1 MEWIHQV
8 FTKSPEI
15 ALFLSLAVGYF
26 IGQINFGKFQL
37 GGVGGSL
44 LAAVVISQFGVQID
58 NGVKS
63 VMFAIFIYAVGYDS
77 GPQFFNSLSR
87 KTLRE
92 IAMAVFLAVSALV
105 TVLVCAKLF
114 GLNKGIAAGLAG
126 GALTQSAIIGTA
138 GDAIARLGLPVAETK
153 ALQGDVAVAY
163 AVTYVF
169 GSLGAIIVCV
179 NILPK
184 FMGQGLK
191 EAAAEAEKS
200 LLGGAPAHGAGQT
213 AAMPELVGRAYRVTG
228 GSGAPTRVGGAD
240 AGGLAIKVASGVTD
254 TTDVMDVTGAA
265 GRTVAE
271 IEMAESDMI
280 TIERIRR
287 AGKVVE
293 PRPDVM
299 LQADDIVLV
308 VGRREVM
315 VTAASNIGEEVADTD
330 GISVVMQNRQGV
342 FTRKG
347 MNHMTIAAVR
357 TTVDRDLRHG
367 VFVQEIRRADQPLP
381 ILPETKLEHGDV
393 ITFYG
398 SPQDTKRAVDAAGYE
413 LPATNK
419 TDFIYMGV
427 GIVLGLLI
435 GLIVVN
441 VGGVPLTLGSGGG
454 CLLAGL
460 VFGWMRGK
468 HPMYGVMPSAASQL
482 MKDFG
487 LAAFVAAVGLNSG
500 LAAVVTVKN
509 SGLTIFLLGAIVT
522 IVPLVLTMFFGRYVL
537 RYTNAALLAG
547 ALTGSRS
554 ANPAFGG
561 VLDKAESA
569 VPTVPF
575 AITYALA
582 NVLLTLL
589 GPLVVGL
596 V

>member
-1 MEWIHQV
+1 MEWIHQI

-15 ALFLSLAVGYF
+15 ALFLSLAVRYF

-92 IAMAVFLAVSALV
+92 IAMAVFLAVSALA

-138 GDAIARLGLPVAETK
+138 GDAIARLGLPAAETK

-200 LLGGAPAHGAGQT
+200 LLGGSVAHGAGQT

-228 GSGAPTRVGGAD
+228 GSGALLTR
-240 AGGLAIKVASGVTD
+240 AGGTGGTDSAGRAVKAASG
-254 TTDVMDVTGAA
+254 DVGVSGAA

-287 AGKVVE
+287 AGKAVE

-299 LQADDIVLV
+299 LQVDDIVLV

-357 TTVDRDLRHG
+357 STVDRDLRHG

-381 ILPETKLEHGDV
+381 ILPETQLEHGDV

-413 LPATNK
+413 LPVTNK

-435 GLIVVN
+435 GLIVVD
-441 VGGVPLTLGSGGG
+441 VAGVPLTLGSGGG

-460 VFGWMRGK
+460 LFGWMRGK

-509 SGLTIFLLGAIVT
+509 SGLTIFLLGAVVT
-522 IVPLVLTMFFGRYVL
+522 ILPLVLTMLFGRYVL
-537 RYTNAALLAG
+537 KYTNAALLAG

>member
-1 MEWIHQV
+1 MMDWIHNI
-8 FTKSPEI
+8 FHKSPEI

-44 LAAVVISQFGVQID
+44 LAAVVISQAGVSID

-63 VMFAIFIYAVGYDS
+63 VMFAVFIYAVGYDS
-77 GPQFFNSLSR
+77 GPGFFNSLNR

-92 IAMAVFLAVSALV
+92 IAMAVFLAATALI
-105 TVLVCAKLF
+105 TVLICAKIFHLNR
-114 GLNKGIAAGLAG
+114 GLAAGLAG

-138 GDAIARLGLPVAETK
+138 GDAIARLGLPAEEVK
-153 ALQGDVAVAY
+153 SLQSDVAIAY

-184 FMGQGLK
+184 FMGQGLR
-191 EAAAEAEKS
+191 EAAIAAEAA
-200 LLGGAPAHGAGQT
+200 LAGGTPARGPGQL
-213 AAMPELVGRAYRVTG
+213 AALPELVGRAF
-228 GSGAPTRVGGAD
+228 RVGP
-240 AGGLAIKVASGVTD
+240 
-254 TTDVMDVTGAA
+254 AA
-265 GRTVAE
+265 GRKISE
-271 IEMAESDMI
+271 IEMSQQDLI
-280 TIERIRR
+280 TIDRIRR
-287 AGKVVE
+287 AGQIVE
-293 PRPDVM
+293 PGPNVVLAKDDV
-299 LQADDIVLV
+299 VLV
-308 VGRREVM
+308 VGRREGM
-315 VTAASNIGEEVADTD
+315 VGAAPLIGTEVSDTTD
-330 GISVVMQNRQGV
+330 VSAVMQTRQGV
-342 FTRKG
+342 FTLKG
-347 MNHMTIAAVR
+347 MNHMTIAKVR
-357 TTVDRDLRHG
+357 ESVDRDLRHG
-367 VFVQEIRRADQPLP
+367 VFLESVTRAGQPVP
-381 ILPETKLEHGDV
+381 IMPETKLEHGDV
-393 ITFYG
+393 VTFFG
-398 SPQDTKRAVDAAGYE
+398 SAKDTKRAVDVAGYE
-413 LPATNK
+413 LPYSIK

-435 GLIVVN
+435 GLVVVN

-468 HPMYGVMPSAASQL
+468 HPMYGVMPPAASRLLQ
-482 MKDFG
+482 DFG
-487 LAAFVAAVGLNSG
+487 LAAFVSVVGLNSG
-500 LAAVVTVKN
+500 LQAVVTIKQL
-509 SGLTIFLLGAIVT
+509 GLTIFLLGVVVT
-522 IVPLVLTMFFGRYVL
+522 ILPLILTMLFGRYVL
-537 RYTNAALLAG
+537 RYDNAAILAG
-547 ALTGSRS
+547 ALSGSRS

-575 AITYALA
+575 AITYAIA

>member
-105 TVLVCAKLF
+105 TVLICAKLF

-200 LLGGAPAHGAGQT
+200 LLGGTVAHGAGQT

-228 GSGAPTRVGGAD
+228 GSGAAERAGGA
-240 AGGLAIKVASGVTD
+240 GLAIKAASGEVG
-254 TTDVMDVTGAA
+254 VSGAA

-271 IEMAESDMI
+271 IELAESDMI

-287 AGKVVE
+287 AGKAVE

-299 LQADDIVLV
+299 LQVDDIVLV

-381 ILPETKLEHGDV
+381 ILPETLLEHGDV

-413 LPATNK
+413 LPITNK

-460 VFGWMRGK
+460 LFGWMRGK

-522 IVPLVLTMFFGRYVL
+522 IVPLVLTMLFGRYVL

>member
-1 MEWIHQV
+1 MEWIHQI

-15 ALFLSLAVGYF
+15 ALFLSLAAGYF

-92 IAMAVFLAVSALV
+92 IAMAVFLAVSALA
-105 TVLVCAKLF
+105 TVLICAKLF

-138 GDAIARLGLPVAETK
+138 GDAIARLGLPLAETK
-153 ALQGDVAVAY
+153 ALQSDVAIAY

-191 EAAAEAEKS
+191 EAAAEAEKG
-200 LLGGAPAHGAGQT
+200 LLGGSAAAHGPGQT
-213 AAMPELVGRAYRVTG
+213 SALPELVGRAYRVTG
-228 GSGAPTRVGGAD
+228 GGSGSVAAGEIAGIRGGA
-240 AGGLAIKVASGVTD
+240 
-254 TTDVMDVTGAA
+254 TGAA
-265 GRTVAE
+265 GRTVAQ
-271 IEMAESDMI
+271 IELAASDMI
-280 TIERIRR
+280 TVERIRR
-287 AGKVVE
+287 AGKAVE

-315 VTAASNIGEEVADTD
+315 VAAASNLGEEVADTD

-367 VFVQEIRRADQPLP
+367 VFVQAITRADQPLP

-413 LPATNK
+413 LPVTNK

-427 GIVLGLLI
+427 GIVLGLLV
-435 GLIVVN
+435 GLIVVD

-500 LAAVVTVKN
+500 LQAVVTVKE
-509 SGLTIFLLGAIVT
+509 SGITIFLLGAIVT
-522 IVPLVLTMFFGRYVL
+522 IVPLVLTMLFGRYVL

-569 VPTVPF
+569 IPTVPF

>member
-105 TVLVCAKLF
+105 TVLICAKLF

-200 LLGGAPAHGAGQT
+200 LLGGTVAHGAGQT

-228 GSGAPTRVGGAD
+228 GGGAAERAGGAD
-240 AGGLAIKVASGVTD
+240 AGGLAIKAASGEVG
-254 TTDVMDVTGAA
+254 VSGAA

-271 IEMAESDMI
+271 IELAESDMI

-287 AGKVVE
+287 AGKAVE

-299 LQADDIVLV
+299 LQVDDIVLV

-381 ILPETKLEHGDV
+381 ILPETQLEHGDV

-413 LPATNK
+413 LPITNK

-460 VFGWMRGK
+460 LFGWMRGK

-522 IVPLVLTMFFGRYVL
+522 IVPLVLTMLFGRYVL

>member
-1 MEWIHQV
+1 MDWLHDIFH
-8 FTKSPEI
+8 KSPEI

-26 IGQINFGKFQL
+26 VGQINFGKFQL

-44 LAAVVISQFGVQID
+44 LAAVVISQAGVTID

-63 VMFAIFIYAVGYDS
+63 VMFAVFIYAVGYDS
-77 GPQFFNSLSR
+77 GPGFFNSLNR

-92 IAMAVFLAVSALV
+92 IAMAIFLAVSALV
-105 TVLVCAKLF
+105 TVVVCAKLF
-114 GLNKGIAAGLAG
+114 HLNKGLAAGLAG

-138 GDAIARLGLPVAETK
+138 GDAIARLGLPADQVK
-153 ALQGDVAVAY
+153 SLQSDVAIAY

-184 FMGQGLK
+184 FMGQGLR
-191 EAAAEAEKS
+191 EAALEAEKALS
-200 LLGGAPAHGAGQT
+200 GSVPARAAGQLS
-213 AAMPELVGRAYRVTG
+213 ALPELVGRAFRVEQ
-228 GSGAPTRVGGAD
+228 
-240 AGGLAIKVASGVTD
+240 
-254 TTDVMDVTGAA
+254 AA
-265 GRTVAE
+265 GRTVSE
-271 IEMAESDMI
+271 LEMSQNDTI

-287 AGKVVE
+287 HGKAEEPVPDFVLEKDDVV
-293 PRPDVM
+293 M
-299 LQADDIVLV
+299 V
-308 VGRREVM
+308 VGRRGGV
-315 VTAASNIGEEVADTD
+315 VDIAPLIGVEVADTD
-330 GISVVMQNRQGV
+330 GVSLVMQTREGV

-347 MNHMTIAAVR
+347 MNHMTIAEVR
-357 TTVDRDLRHG
+357 QSVDRNMRHG
-367 VFVQEIRRADQPLP
+367 VFLESARRAGQPLP

-393 ITFYG
+393 VSFYG
-398 SPQDTKRAVDAAGYE
+398 SPKDTKRAVDAAGYE
-413 LPATNK
+413 LPYSIK

-427 GIVLGLLI
+427 GIVIGLLI

-441 VGGVPLTLGSGGG
+441 VAGIPLTLGSGGG

-468 HPMYGVMPSAASQL
+468 HPMYGVMPSAASRLLQ
-482 MKDFG
+482 DFG
-487 LAAFVAAVGLNSG
+487 LAAFVAVVGLNSG
-500 LAAVVTVKN
+500 LQAVVTVKQ
-509 SGLTIFLLGAIVT
+509 SGMTIFLLGAFVT
-522 IVPLVLTMFFGRYVL
+522 LFPLLLTMLFGRFVL
-537 RYTNAALLAG
+537 RYDNAAILAG
-547 ALTGSRS
+547 ALCGSRS

-575 AITYALA
+575 AITYAIA
-582 NVLLTLL
+582 NVALTLL

>member
-200 LLGGAPAHGAGQT
+200 LLGSAVAHGAGQT

-228 GSGAPTRVGGAD
+228 GSGAAARSGGAD
-240 AGGLAIKVASGVTD
+240 AGALAIKVASSGTVESGVG
-254 TTDVMDVTGAA
+254 GAA

-287 AGKVVE
+287 AGKAVE

-381 ILPETKLEHGDV
+381 ILPETQLEHGDV

-413 LPATNK
+413 LPVTNK

-435 GLIVVN
+435 GLIVVS

-509 SGLTIFLLGAIVT
+509 SGLTIFLLGAVVT
-522 IVPLVLTMFFGRYVL
+522 ILPLVLTMLFGRYVL

>member
-1 MEWIHQV
+1 MEWIHQIL
-8 FTKSPEI
+8 TKSPEI

-92 IAMAVFLAVSALV
+92 IAMAVFLAVSALA

-138 GDAIARLGLPVAETK
+138 GDAIARLGLPLAQTK

-228 GSGAPTRVGGAD
+228 GSGSGGAAVRSGGAD
-240 AGGLAIKVASGVTD
+240 AGGLTVKAGPGTVSVS
-254 TTDVMDVTGAA
+254 GAA

-287 AGKVVE
+287 AGKAVE

-299 LQADDIVLV
+299 LQVDDIVLV
-308 VGRREVM
+308 VGRREVI

-381 ILPETKLEHGDV
+381 ILPETQLEHGDV

-413 LPATNK
+413 LPITNK

-427 GIVLGLLI
+427 GIVIGLLI

-509 SGLTIFLLGAIVT
+509 SGLTIFLLGAVVT
-522 IVPLVLTMFFGRYVL
+522 ILPLVLTMLFGRYVL

-547 ALTGSRS
+547 AMTGSRS

>member
-1 MEWIHQV
+1 MDWIHQI
-8 FTKSPEI
+8 FHKSPEI
-15 ALFLSLAVGYF
+15 ALFLSLAAGYF

-63 VMFAIFIYAVGYDS
+63 VMFAVFIYAVGYDS

-92 IAMAVFLAVSALV
+92 IAMAVFLAVVSLV

-114 GLNKGIAAGLAG
+114 HLNKGIAAGLAG

-138 GDAIARLGLPVAETK
+138 GDAIARLGLPVDEMK
-153 ALQGDVAVAY
+153 SLQSDVAIAY

-184 FMGQGLK
+184 FMGQSLRD
-191 EAAAEAEKS
+191 AAIDAEKG
-200 LLGGAPAHGAGQT
+200 LLGGAVAHGPGQS
-213 AAMPELVGRAYRVTG
+213 AALPELVGRAYRV
-228 GSGAPTRVGGAD
+228 SM
-240 AGGLAIKVASGVTD
+240 AG
-254 TTDVMDVTGAA
+254 GAA
-265 GRTVAE
+265 GRTVAQVE
-271 IEMAESDMI
+271 LAESDMI
-280 TIERIRR
+280 TVERIRR
-287 AGKVVE
+287 AGKALD

-299 LQADDIVLV
+299 LLADDIVLV

-315 VTAASNIGEEVADTD
+315 VVAASHIGEEVADTD

-347 MNHMTIAAVR
+347 MNHMTIAAIR
-357 TTVDRDLRHG
+357 TKVDRDLRHG
-367 VFVQEIRRADQPLP
+367 VFIKEIRRVDQPLP
-381 ILPETKLEHGDV
+381 ILPETQLEHGDV

-413 LPATNK
+413 LPATDK

-427 GIVLGLLI
+427 GIVIGLLL
-435 GLIVVN
+435 GLIVVD

-482 MKDFG
+482 LKDFG
-487 LAAFVAAVGLNSG
+487 LAAFVAVVGLNSG
-500 LAAVVTVKN
+500 LQAVVTVKE
-509 SGLTIFLLGAIVT
+509 SGLSIFLLGAVVT
-522 IVPLVLTMFFGRYVL
+522 ILPLVLTMFFGRYVL
-537 RYTNAALLAG
+537 RYNNAAILAG

-561 VLDKAESA
+561 VLDKAESS

>member
-1 MEWIHQV
+1 MDWIHPIFQ
-8 FTKSPEI
+8 KSPEV
-15 ALFLSLAVGYF
+15 ALFLSLAVGYL

-44 LAAVVISQFGVQID
+44 LAAVVISQAGVQID

-63 VMFAIFIYAVGYDS
+63 IMFAVFIYAVGYDS

-105 TVLVCAKLF
+105 TVVVCAKVF
-114 GLNKGIAAGLAG
+114 GLNKGLAAGLAG

-138 GDAIARLGLPVAETK
+138 GDAIARRGLPVDQVK
-153 ALQGDVAVAY
+153 SLQSDVAIAY

-191 EAAAEAEKS
+191 EASIEAEKS
-200 LLGGAPAHGAGQT
+200 LRGTAAAHGPGQT
-213 AAMPELVGRAYRVTG
+213 SALPTLVGRAF
-228 GSGAPTRVGGAD
+228 RVGA
-240 AGGLAIKVASGVTD
+240 AS
-254 TTDVMDVTGAA
+254 

-271 IEMAESDMI
+271 IELAEQDMI
-280 TIERIRR
+280 SIERIRR
-287 AGKVVE
+287 AGKAVE

-299 LQADDIVLV
+299 LQTGDVVLV

-315 VTAASNIGEEVADTD
+315 VGAAPLIGDEVADTD
-330 GISVVMQNRQGV
+330 GISVVMQTRQGV
-342 FTRKG
+342 FTKKG
-347 MNHMTIAAVR
+347 MNHTTIAAVR
-357 TTVDRDLRHG
+357 TTVDRTLRHG
-367 VFVQEIRRADQPLP
+367 IFLQEIRRADQPLP
-381 ILPETKLEHGDV
+381 ILPETVLEHGDV

-398 SPQDTKRAVDAAGYE
+398 SPQDTQRAVDAAGYE
-413 LPATNK
+413 LPYTNK

-427 GIVLGLLI
+427 GIVLGLLM
-435 GLIVVN
+435 GLIVVD
-441 VGGVPLTLGSGGG
+441 VGGIPLTLGSGGG

-460 VFGWMRGK
+460 LFGWMRGK

-482 MKDFG
+482 LKDFG
-487 LAAFVAAVGLNSG
+487 LAAFVAVVGLNSG
-500 LAAVVTVKN
+500 LQAVVTVKQ
-509 SGLTIFLLGAIVT
+509 SGMTIFLLGVFVT
-522 IVPLVLTMFFGRYVL
+522 MFPLLLTMLFGRYVL
-537 RYTNAALLAG
+537 RYNNAALLAG
-547 ALTGSRS
+547 ALSGSRS

>member
-1 MEWIHQV
+1 MDWIHQI
-8 FTKSPEI
+8 FQKSPEV
-15 ALFLSLAVGYF
+15 ALFLSLAVGYL

-44 LAAVVISQFGVQID
+44 LAAVVISQAGVQID

-63 VMFAIFIYAVGYDS
+63 IMFAVFIYAVGYDS
-77 GPQFFNSLSR
+77 GPQFFNSLNR

-105 TVLVCAKLF
+105 TVVVCAKVF
-114 GLNKGIAAGLAG
+114 GLNKGLAAGLAG

-138 GDAIARLGLPVAETK
+138 GDAIARLGLPVDQVK
-153 ALQGDVAVAY
+153 SLQSDVAIAY

-191 EAAAEAEKS
+191 EASIEAEKG
-200 LLGGAPAHGAGQT
+200 LRGAAATHGPGQT
-213 AAMPELVGRAYRVTG
+213 SALPALVGRAF
-228 GSGAPTRVGGAD
+228 RVGA
-240 AGGLAIKVASGVTD
+240 AS
-254 TTDVMDVTGAA
+254 

-271 IEMAESDMI
+271 IELAEQDMI

-287 AGKVVE
+287 AGKAVE

-299 LQADDIVLV
+299 LQTGDVVLV

-315 VTAASNIGEEVADTD
+315 AGAAPLIGDEVADTD
-330 GISVVMQNRQGV
+330 GISVVMQTRQGV
-342 FTRKG
+342 FTKKG
-347 MNHMTIAAVR
+347 MNHTTIAAVR

-367 VFVQEIRRADQPLP
+367 VFLQEIRRADQPLP
-381 ILPETKLEHGDV
+381 ILPETVLEHGDV

-413 LPATNK
+413 LPYTNK

-427 GIVLGLLI
+427 GIVLGLLM
-435 GLIVVN
+435 GLIVVD
-441 VGGVPLTLGSGGG
+441 VGGIPLTLGSGGG

-460 VFGWMRGK
+460 LFGWMRGK

-482 MKDFG
+482 LKDFG
-487 LAAFVAAVGLNSG
+487 LAAFVAVVGLNSG
-500 LAAVVTVKN
+500 LQAVVTVKQ
-509 SGLTIFLLGAIVT
+509 SGMTIFLLGVFVT
-522 IVPLVLTMFFGRYVL
+522 MFPLLLTMLFGRYVL
-537 RYTNAALLAG
+537 RYNNAALLAG
-547 ALTGSRS
+547 ALSGSRS

-569 VPTVPF
+569 APTVPF

>member
-200 LLGGAPAHGAGQT
+200 LLGGALAHGAGQT
-213 AAMPELVGRAYRVTG
+213 TAMPELVGRAYRVTG
-228 GSGAPTRVGGAD
+228 GNAAAARAGGAD
-240 AGGLAIKVASGVTD
+240 AGGLKIKATSGAGGVS
-254 TTDVMDVTGAA
+254 GAA

-271 IEMAESDMI
+271 IELAESDMI

-287 AGKVVE
+287 AGKAME

-299 LQADDIVLV
+299 LQVDDIVLV

-381 ILPETKLEHGDV
+381 ILPETRLEHGDV

-413 LPATNK
+413 LPVTNK

-435 GLIVVN
+435 GLIVVD

-460 VFGWMRGK
+460 LFGWMRGK

-509 SGLTIFLLGAIVT
+509 SGLTIFLLGAVVT
-522 IVPLVLTMFFGRYVL
+522 IVPLVLTMLFGRYVL
-537 RYTNAALLAG
+537 KYTNAALLAG